1 MTSIVDLPWLP
12 AAPENF
18 TKMCR
23 VFAQGEGTAGAAA
36 QALANY
42 RLNPA
47 QSGALT
53 RAIGKRRKSA
63 SDFAPL
69 TSLRLGILSNATTDV
84 IDDCIP
90 AAAARHG
97 VLLDY
102 LSCPFDQVMQQAL
115 DPNSL
120 LNAARP
126 DLVLV
131 AVDHR
136 WLQLDRPSLAAPAA
150 ERVGSAV
157 QKLRSVVHALRENSG
172 ATAILQTIPTPPMP
186 LFGSFD
192 RRVAGTVRAMIDEV
206 NREMVALAADNSCY
220 ILDAAAL
227 AERVGADRWFDP
239 VQWAAYKFPFASDV
253 APAYADVV
261 ARLLGAVAGKAR
273 KCLVLDLDNTVWGG
287 VIGDDGLEGIKIGQG
302 SAVGEAFLSVQ
313 HIALDLRERGVILAV
328 SSKNDDAVARGP
340 FRDHPDMALREEHI
354 SVFQANWSDKPSN
367 LKAIAST
374 LNIGLD
380 ALVFL
385 DDNPAERAQVR
396 AALPM
401 VAVPELPRD
410 PGWYAFYLTAAGYFE
425 AVAFSAEDRTR
436 LASYATD
443 AQRAKLL
450 EQSGGLGDY
459 LSSLRME
466 IEIAPFDVQGRQRI
480 TQLINKTNQFNLTTR
495 RYKEAQVEAFEADP
509 STFTMQV
516 RLRDAYS
523 DLGMIAVVICKASEA
538 GGVREWLI
546 DTWLMSC
553 RVLGR
558 RVEEAMLA
566 HVLEHARAHEVGRLV
581 GTYIPTA
588 KNSMVADLLGRLGF
602 SLREEKPD
610 GERIYDLDVARYVA
624 PENLPFSTLRPAQP
638 QAVDALQLLSAG
650 DAA

>member
-18 TKMCR
+18 TKLCR
-23 VFAQGEGTAGAAA
+23 QFSQSEGPAGGEA

-42 RLNPA
+42 RLNPS

-53 RAIGKRRKSA
+53 RAIAKRRKTTDNFS
-63 SDFAPL
+63 PL
-69 TSLRLGILSNATTDV
+69 TPLRLGILSNATTDV

-90 AAAARHG
+90 AAALRHG
-97 VLLDY
+97 VVVEY
-102 LSCPFDQVMQQAL
+102 VSSPYDQVVQQAL
-115 DPNSL
+115 DPNSIVNTSKL
-120 LNAARP
+120 
-126 DLVLV
+126 DLVLL

-136 WLQLDRPSLAAPAA
+136 WLQLDRPSLATADANKVTAA
-150 ERVGSAV
+150 L
-157 QKLRSVVHALRENSG
+157 QKLRSVIQALRQNG
-172 ATAILQTIPTPPMP
+172 VATILQTVPTPPMS

-192 RRVAGTVRAMIDEV
+192 RRVSGTVRAMIDEI
-206 NREMVALAADNSCY
+206 NRQIPALAAEAGGY
-220 ILDAAAL
+220 ILDVAAL
-227 AERVGADRWFDP
+227 AERVGSDRWFDP
-239 VQWAAYKFPFASDV
+239 VQWAAYKLPFASDV
-253 APAYADVV
+253 VPAYADMVG
-261 ARLLGAVAGKAR
+261 RLLGAVAGKAR

-302 SAVGEAFLSVQ
+302 SALGEAFLSVQ
-313 HIALDLRERGVILAV
+313 HAALDLRERGIILAV

-340 FRDHPDMALREEHI
+340 FRDHPDMALRESHI
-354 SVFQANWSDKPSN
+354 SAFQANWSDKPSN
-367 LKAIAST
+367 LKAIAAS
-374 LNIGLD
+374 LNIGVD

-385 DDNPAERAQVR
+385 DDNPVERAQVR

-410 PGWYAFYLTAAGYFE
+410 PGWYAWYLAAAGYFE
-425 AVAFSAEDRTR
+425 SVAFSAEDTMR

-450 EQSGGLGDY
+450 EQSHDLGDY

-466 IEIAPFDVQGRQRI
+466 MEIAPFDVQGRQRI

-495 RYKEAQVEAFEADP
+495 RYKEGDVESFETDP

-516 RLRDAYS
+516 RLRDSYS
-523 DLGMIAVVICKASEA
+523 DLGMIAVVICKSSETDA
-538 GGVREWLI
+538 AREWRI

-566 HVLEHARAHEVGRLV
+566 HVLEHAKAHDVRRLI

-602 SLREEKPD
+602 AMRSETAD
-610 GERIYDLDVARYVA
+610 GVRTYELDVEQYVA
-624 PENLPFSTLRPAQP
+624 PADLPFLMITTPKAPVAADWSPV
-638 QAVDALQLLSAG
+638 AVG
-650 DAA
+650 DTA